1 MTDRAFLDRTLGTA
15 LIVLTGV
22 VMIDEWGLA
31 DWASPASALAVLCVI
46 ALLAVKAHGTRAAF
60 LIVALVLTAALALRL
75 PDWMNTVRRGLGT
88 AAFIAGFFT
97 ALSSLRSAAQTS
109 PAIRATGRYLASQ
122 PPGRRYIALS
132 SGGTMF
138 ALLLNYG
145 AIALL
150 GTLATASAKSEPD
163 PEIRRIRTRRMLL
176 AIQRGF
182 VSTLPWSPMSFAVAI
197 STAVIPG
204 TTWSGLIVPGLI
216 SSALLTTAG
225 WALDRMFKPRRSGS
239 PAQFSPEGTWRQLLP
254 LALLLVILVGLVSV
268 LHFVTDIRVVGV
280 VMPVVPAIALAW
292 IVLQKG
298 NLVGS
303 LNHIRRYVSEELPAY
318 RLELVLLMMAGY
330 IGTVGAA
337 LLLPLVTASGFDVS
351 GLPGWLVLTALVWI
365 VPAAGQIGMNPIL
378 CVTLLAPLIPSAAQL
393 GVNPTAIVVAL
404 TGGWALSGIT
414 SPFTATTLLI
424 GSFAGVSAFEVG
436 TRWNGLYFL
445 VSAVLM
451 TAWVIAFGVWTA

>member
-1 MTDRAFLDRTLGTA
+1 MIDGAFLNRTLGTA
-15 LIVLTGV
+15 LVVLTCV
-22 VMIDEWGLA
+22 VILDEWGLA
-31 DWASPASALAVLCVI
+31 GWASSGAAVAVLVVV
-46 ALLAVKAHGTRAAF
+46 ALLAIKAHGSRAAF
-60 LIVALVLTAALALRL
+60 LIVALVLTAALALRV
-75 PDWMNTVRRGLGT
+75 PDWLAIVQRGLGT

-97 ALSSLRSAAQTS
+97 ALSSLRSVAQTS

-150 GTLATASAKSEPD
+150 GTLASASAKSEPD
-163 PEIRRIRTRRMLL
+163 LEIRRIRTRRMLL

-204 TTWSGLIVPGLI
+204 TAWSELVVPGLI

-225 WALDRMFKPRRSGS
+225 WALDRMFKPRRSGA
-239 PAQFSPEGTWRQLLP
+239 PAEFKPEGTWRQLLP
-254 LALLLVILVGLVSV
+254 LGLLLVILVGLVSV

-280 VMPVVPAIALAW
+280 VMPVVPAIALGW
-292 IVLQKG
+292 IILQTR
-298 NLVGS
+298 S
-303 LNHIRRYVSEELPAY
+303 LRGTLSHIRHYVTEELPAY

-337 LLLPLVTASGFDVS
+337 LLLPLVTASGFDAS
-351 GLPGWLVLTALVWI
+351 GLPGWLVLAVLVWI
-365 VPAAGQIGMNPIL
+365 VPIAGQIGMNPIL
-378 CVTLLAPLIPSAAQL
+378 CVTLLAPLIPSADQL

-404 TGGWALSGIT
+404 TSGWALSGIT

-436 TRWNGLYFL
+436 TRWNGIYFL

-451 TAWVIAFGVWTA
+451 TAWAIVFGLWTA